1 MIKTLKRGEQMQGL
15 IKKRKERKL
24 TQKQLA
30 EMVGVKQHTV
40 CGWENGNRQ
49 PNFEKL
55 KKLSKIFKCN
65 IDDLL

>member
-1 MIKTLKRGEQMQGL
+1 MQGL

-30 EMVGVKQHTV
+30 EIVGVKQHTV